1 MLEKNPV
8 IFIILAFV
16 VIMVGTTVT
25 MIAPFKWIN
34 GAGDRIAEVK
44 PYTPLQQ
51 EGRDIYMRE
60 GCNNCHSQT
69 VRTLAADVERYGNG
83 GSYSKSGEFVYD
95 RPHLWG
101 SRRTGPDLARI
112 GLKYPDPKGAW
123 HKKHMENPQS
133 VVPASNMPAY
143 AFLNKPLDTTYSERK
158 MKLLKFPYTQADLDE
173 LKGKSEMDAIVA
185 YMRKLGTDLSVKK
198 AEAAPGST
206 VPAKANPFSD
216 LKSIKADALSIYAKN
231 CASCHGDKRQGTL
244 GPAMRG
250 SAKTDAELFTII
262 SKGVEAN
269 GMPPFGSSLD
279 EQKIWK
285 LVTLI
290 KLGKQD
296 D

>member
-8 IFIILAFV
+8 IFIVLAFV
-16 VIMVGTTVT
+16 VIMIGTTVT

-34 GAGDRIAEVK
+34 SESDRIAEVK

-69 VRTLAADVERYGNG
+69 VRTLAADIERYGYG
-83 GSYSKSGEFVYD
+83 GTNSKSGEFVYD

-143 AFLNKPLDTTYSERK
+143 AFLNKPLDTTYSEKK
-158 MKLLKFPYTQADLDE
+158 MKLLGFPYTQADLDE
-173 LKGKSEMDAIVA
+173 VKGKTEMDAIIA
-185 YMRKLGTDLSVKK
+185 YMRKLGTDIPVKK
-198 AEAAPGST
+198 AAAAQASAVAAKNPFTDVKT
-206 VPAKANPFSD
+206 VEEEAKA
-216 LKSIKADALSIYAKN
+216 IYKQN
-231 CASCHGDKRQGTL
+231 CASCHGDKREGSL
-244 GPAMRG
+244 GPALKG
-250 SAKTDAELFTII
+250 SAKTDTELYDVI
-262 SKGVEAN
+262 SKGLEDN
-269 GMPPFGSSLD
+269 GMPSFGSSLD

-285 LVTLI
+285 LVTWI
-290 KLGKQD
+290 KLDKK
-296 D
+296 

>member
-8 IFIILAFV
+8 IFIVLAFV

-34 GAGDRIAEVK
+34 GPGDKIAEVK

-69 VRTLAADVERYGNG
+69 VRTLAADVERYGYG

-158 MKLLKFPYTQADLDE
+158 MKLLGFPYTQADLDD
-173 LKGKSEMDAIVA
+173 LKGKSEMDAIIA
-185 YMRKLGTDLSVKK
+185 YMRKLGTDIPVKK
-198 AEAAPGST
+198 AEAAQ
-206 VPAKANPFSD
+206 VAPAAQNNPFTD
-216 LKSIKADALSIYAKN
+216 LKAVETEAKSLYKQH
-231 CASCHGDKRQGTL
+231 CASCHGENREGTL
-244 GPAMRG
+244 GPALKG
-250 SAKTDAELFTII
+250 SAKADAELFKII
-262 SKGVEAN
+262 SQGIEAN
-269 GMPPFGSSLD
+269 GMPSFKGSLD
-279 EQKIWK
+279 EQKVWK
-285 LVTLI
+285 LVTYI
-290 KLGKQD
+290 KLDSK
-296 D
+296 

>member
-16 VIMVGTTVT
+16 VIMIGTTIT

-34 GAGDRIAEVK
+34 GPGDRIAEVK

-83 GSYSKSGEFVYD
+83 GSYSRSGEFVYD

-143 AFLNKPLDTTYSERK
+143 DFLNTPLDTTYSERK
-158 MKLLKFPYTQADLDE
+158 MKLLKFPYSQADLDE
-173 LKGKSEMDAIVA
+173 LKGKSEMDAIIA
-185 YMRKLGTDLSVKK
+185 YMRKLGTDIPVKK
-198 AEAAPGST
+198 AEAAIKS
-206 VPAKANPFSD
+206 PASQTNPFTD
-216 LKSIKADALSIYAKN
+216 LKAVQKDAESLYKQN
-231 CASCHGDKRQGTL
+231 CASCHGDKREGTL
-244 GPAMRG
+244 GPALKG
-250 SAKTDAELFTII
+250 SAKPDVELFKSI
-262 SKGVEAN
+262 SQGIPDN
-269 GMPPFGSSLD
+269 GMPAFGSSLD

-285 LVTLI
+285 LVTYI
-290 KLGKQD
+290 KLGTK
-296 D
+296 

>member
-16 VIMVGTTVT
+16 VIMAGTAVT
-25 MIAPFKWIN
+25 MILPFKWIN
-34 GAGDRIAEVK
+34 GPGDRIAGIK

-69 VRTLAADVERYGNG
+69 VRTLASDVERYGYG
-83 GSYSKSGEFVYD
+83 GSYSRSGEFVYD

-101 SRRTGPDLARI
+101 SRRTGPDLAHI
-112 GLKYPDPKGAW
+112 GLKFPDPKGAW
-123 HKKHMENPQS
+123 HRKHMENPQS

-143 AFLNKPLDTTYSERK
+143 AFLNRPLDTTYSERK

-173 LKGKSEMDAIVA
+173 LKGKTEMDAIIA
-185 YMRKLGTDLSVKK
+185 YMLKLGADLPVAK
-198 AEAAPGST
+198 AEAAPA
-206 VPAKANPFSD
+206 PATTGNPYKELNAVKDEARS
-216 LKSIKADALSIYAKN
+216 LYAAQ
-231 CASCHGDKRQGTL
+231 CAACHGDKRQGGL
-244 GPAMRG
+244 GPALKG
-250 SAKTDAELFTII
+250 SAKNDSDLFLII
-262 SKGVEAN
+262 SKGITAN
-269 GMPPFGSSLD
+269 GMPGFGTSLGED
-279 EQKIWK
+279 KIWK
-285 LVTLI
+285 LVTYI

>member
-34 GAGDRIAEVK
+34 GPGDRIAEVK

-69 VRTLAADVERYGNG
+69 VRTLVADVERYGYG
-83 GSYSKSGEFVYD
+83 GGYSRSGEFVYD

-101 SRRTGPDLARI
+101 SRRTGPDLAHI
-112 GLKYPDPKGAW
+112 GLKYPDPKGMW
-123 HKKHMENPQS
+123 HHKHMENPQS

-143 AFLNKPLDTTYSERK
+143 AFLNAPLDTTYSERK
-158 MKLLKFPYTQADLDE
+158 MKLLKFPYTRADLDE
-173 LKGKSEMDAIVA
+173 LKGKSEMDAIIA
-185 YMRKLGTDLSVKK
+185 YMRKLGTDVPVTRTARGAQQAVLNNPYNDLKTVK
-198 AEAAPGST
+198 AE
-206 VPAKANPFSD
+206 
-216 LKSIKADALSIYAKN
+216 ALSIYAKD
-231 CASCHGDKRQGTL
+231 CASCHGDKREGTL
-244 GPAMRG
+244 GPALKG
-250 SAKTDAELFTII
+250 SARSEAELFAII
-262 SKGVEAN
+262 ANGIEAN
-269 GMPPFGSSLD
+269 GMPAFSGTLD

>member
-34 GAGDRIAEVK
+34 GPGDRIAEVK

-69 VRTLAADVERYGNG
+69 VRTLAADVERYGYG
-83 GSYSKSGEFVYD
+83 GGYSRSGEFVYD

-101 SRRTGPDLARI
+101 SRRTGPDLAHI
-112 GLKYPDPKGAW
+112 GLKYPDPKGMW
-123 HKKHMENPQS
+123 HRKHMENPQS

-143 AFLNKPLDTTYSERK
+143 AFLSAPLDTSYSERK
-158 MKLLKFPYTQADLDE
+158 MKLLKFPYTQVDLDE
-173 LKGKSEMDAIVA
+173 LKGKSEMDAIIA
-185 YMRKLGTDLSVKK
+185 YMRKLGTDLPVSKVSKGPKSQTVLNNPYSDLNTVK
-198 AEAAPGST
+198 AE
-206 VPAKANPFSD
+206 
-216 LKSIKADALSIYAKN
+216 ALSIYAKD
-231 CASCHGDKRQGTL
+231 CASCHGDKREGTL
-244 GPAMRG
+244 GPALKG
-250 SAKTDAELFTII
+250 SARSDADLFAII
-262 SKGVEAN
+262 ANGIEAN
-269 GMPPFGSSLD
+269 GMPAFSGTLD

>member
-8 IFIILAFV
+8 IFIIMAFV
-16 VIMVGTTVT
+16 VIMIGT
-25 MIAPFKWIN
+25 MITMILPFKWIN
-34 GAGDRIAEVK
+34 GPGDRIAEVK

-83 GSYSKSGEFVYD
+83 GGYSKSGEFVYD

-112 GLKYPDPKGAW
+112 GLKYPDIKGAW
-123 HKKHMENPQS
+123 HHKHMENPQS

-143 AFLNKPLDTTYSERK
+143 AFLNTPLDTAYSERK
-158 MKLLKFPYTQADLDE
+158 MKLLNFPYTQADLDE
-173 LKGKSEMDAIVA
+173 LKGKTEMDAIIA
-185 YMRKLGTDLSVKK
+185 YMRKLGTDIPVKK
-198 AEAAPGST
+198 IETPVQAPTARTNPYTELKAVKTEALL
-206 VPAKANPFSD
+206 V
-216 LKSIKADALSIYAKN
+216 YAKD
-231 CASCHGDKRQGTL
+231 CASCHGDKRQGSL
-244 GPAMRG
+244 GPVLKG
-250 SAKTDAELFTII
+250 STKSDAELYTII

-269 GMPPFGSSLD
+269 GMPAYGSSLD

>member
-16 VIMVGTTVT
+16 VIMIGTSVT

-34 GAGDRIAEVK
+34 GAGDKIAEVK

-123 HKKHMENPQS
+123 HRKHMENPQS

-143 AFLNKPLDTTYSERK
+143 AFLNAPLSTTYSERK

-173 LKGKSEMDAIVA
+173 LRGKTEMDALIA
-185 YMRKLGTDLSVKK
+185 DMRKLGPDIPVNKVQAVDETPVALNNPFTDLKAVEDE
-198 AEAAPGST
+198 AEA
-206 VPAKANPFSD
+206 
-216 LKSIKADALSIYAKN
+216 IYKQQ
-231 CASCHGDKRQGTL
+231 CASCHGEKREGTL
-244 GPAMRG
+244 GPALKG
-250 SAKTDAELFTII
+250 SARTDAELFALI
-262 SKGVEAN
+262 SKGIEAN
-269 GMPPFGSSLD
+269 GMPPFGTSLG

-285 LVTLI
+285 LVTYI
-290 KLGKQD
+290 KLDK
-296 D
+296 

>member
-8 IFIILAFV
+8 IFIVLAFV
-16 VIMVGTTVT
+16 VIMIGTTVT

-34 GAGDRIAEVK
+34 SESDRIAEVK

-69 VRTLAADVERYGNG
+69 VRTLASDIERYGYG
-83 GSYSKSGEFVYD
+83 GTNSKSGEFVYD

-143 AFLNKPLDTTYSERK
+143 AFLNKPLDTTYSEKK
-158 MKLLKFPYTQADLDE
+158 MKLLGFPYTQADLDE
-173 LKGKSEMDAIVA
+173 LKGKTEMDAIIA
-185 YMRKLGTDLSVKK
+185 YMRKLGTDVPVKK
-198 AEAAPGST
+198 AAAAQAVTAAAKNPFT
-206 VPAKANPFSD
+206 DVKAIEEEAKA
-216 LKSIKADALSIYAKN
+216 IYKQN
-231 CASCHGDKRQGTL
+231 CASCHGDKREGSL
-244 GPAMRG
+244 GPALKG
-250 SAKTDAELFTII
+250 SAKGDSELYGII
-262 SKGVEAN
+262 SKGVEEN
-269 GMPPFGSSLD
+269 GMPSFGSSLD

-285 LVTLI
+285 LVTWI
-290 KLGKQD
+290 KLDKK
-296 D
+296 

>member
-16 VIMVGTTVT
+16 VIMIGTTIT

-34 GAGDRIAEVK
+34 GPADLIAEVK

-51 EGRDIYMRE
+51 EGRDLYMRE

-83 GSYSKSGEFVYD
+83 GGYSKTGEFVYD

-123 HKKHMENPQS
+123 HRKHMENPQS

-143 AFLNKPLDTTYSERK
+143 AFLDKPLDTTYSERK

-173 LKGKSEMDAIVA
+173 LKGKTEMDAIIA
-185 YMRKLGTDLSVKK
+185 YMRKLGSDIPVKK
-198 AEAAPGST
+198 AEAAAQAPM
-206 VPAKANPFSD
+206 VQKNPFND
-216 LKSIKADALSIYAKN
+216 LKSIKTEAVSIYARD
-231 CASCHGDKRQGTL
+231 CASCHGDKRQGNL
-244 GPAMRG
+244 GPALKG
-250 SAKTDAELFTII
+250 SGKTDAELFVII
-262 SKGVEAN
+262 SKGLESN
-269 GMPPFGSSLD
+269 GMPAFGSSLD
-279 EQKIWK
+279 EQNIWK

>member
-16 VIMVGTTVT
+16 VIMIGTTVT

-34 GAGDRIAEVK
+34 GPADRIAEVK

-112 GLKYPDPKGAW
+112 GLKYPDPNGMW
-123 HKKHMENPQS
+123 HRKHMDNPQS

-143 AFLNKPLDTTYSERK
+143 AFLNQPLNFAYSERK
-158 MKLLKFPYTQADLDE
+158 MKLLNFPYTRADLDE
-173 LKGKSEMDAIVA
+173 LKGKSEMDAIIA
-185 YMRKLGTDLSVKK
+185 YMRKLGTDLPTKK
-198 AEAAPGST
+198 AEAAT
-206 VPAKANPFSD
+206 QAPAARNNPFSD
-216 LKSIKADALSIYAKN
+216 LKAVKTEALSLYAKN
-231 CASCHGDKRQGTL
+231 CAACHGDKRQGSL
-244 GPAMRG
+244 GPTLKG
-250 SAKTDAELFTII
+250 SAKSDAELFAVI
-262 SKGVEAN
+262 SKGRA
-269 GMPPFGSSLD
+269 GMPSFGSSLD
-279 EQKIWK
+279 EQGIWK

-290 KLGKQD
+290 KLGKHD

>member
-34 GAGDRIAEVK
+34 GPEDLIAEVK

-69 VRTLAADVERYGNG
+69 VRTLAADVERYGYG
-83 GSYSKSGEFVYD
+83 GTYSKSGEFVYD
-95 RPHLWG
+95 RPQLWG

-112 GLKYPDPKGAW
+112 GLKYPDAKGAW
-123 HKKHMENPQS
+123 HRKHMENPQS

-143 AFLNKPLDTTYSERK
+143 AFLNVPLDTTYSERK
-158 MKLLKFPYTQADLDE
+158 MKLLAFPYNQADLDE
-173 LKGKSEMDAIVA
+173 LKGKTEMDAIVA
-185 YMRKLGTDLSVKK
+185 YMRKLGTDIPVKK
-198 AEAAPGST
+198 AAAAT
-206 VPAKANPFSD
+206 QAPAATSNPFND
-216 LKSIKADALSIYAKN
+216 LKTIKEEAESLYKQH
-231 CASCHGDKRQGTL
+231 CASCHGDKREGTL
-244 GPAMRG
+244 GPDLRG
-250 SAKTDAELFTII
+250 SAKSDTELFKDI
-262 SKGVEAN
+262 SQGIEDN
-269 GMPPFGSSLD
+269 GMPSFSDSLD

-290 KLGKQD
+290 KTDAK
-296 D
+296 

>member
-16 VIMVGTTVT
+16 VIMIGTMVT
-25 MIAPFKWIN
+25 MVAPFKWIN

-83 GSYSKSGEFVYD
+83 GTYSKSGEFVYD

-123 HKKHMENPQS
+123 HKKHLENPQS

-143 AFLNKPLDTTYSERK
+143 AFLNAPLSTTYSERK
-158 MKLLKFPYTQADLDE
+158 MKLLKFPYTQADLDD
-173 LKGKSEMDAIVA
+173 LKGKTEMDALIA
-185 YMRKLGTDLSVKK
+185 YMRKLGTDIPVKK
-198 AEAAPGST
+198 AEAAAQA
-206 VPAKANPFSD
+206 PAAAALNNPFTD
-216 LKSIKADALSIYAKN
+216 LKAIEEEAKSLYKQH
-231 CASCHGDKRQGTL
+231 CASCHGEKREGTL
-244 GPAMRG
+244 GPALKG
-250 SAKTDAELFTII
+250 SAKSDSELFKITAQ
-262 SKGVEAN
+262 GAVAN
-269 GMPPFGSSLD
+269 GMPAFSGSLG
-279 EQKIWK
+279 ELKIWK
-285 LVTLI
+285 LITYI
-290 KLGKQD
+290 KLDTK
-296 D
+296 

>member
-34 GAGDRIAEVK
+34 GPGDRIAEVK

-69 VRTLAADVERYGNG
+69 VRTLAADVERYGYG
-83 GSYSKSGEFVYD
+83 GGYSRSGEFVYD

-101 SRRTGPDLARI
+101 SRRTGPDLAHI
-112 GLKYPDPKGAW
+112 GLKYPDPKGMW
-123 HKKHMENPQS
+123 HRKHMENPQS

-143 AFLNKPLDTTYSERK
+143 AFLNAPLDTTYSERK

-173 LKGKSEMDAIVA
+173 LKGKSEMDAIIA
-185 YMRKLGTDLSVKK
+185 YMRKLGTDLPVTRAVKG
-198 AEAAPGST
+198 AQQA
-206 VPAKANPFSD
+206 VLNNPFND
-216 LKSIKADALSIYAKN
+216 LNAIKVEALSIYAKD
-231 CASCHGDKRQGTL
+231 CASCHGDKREGTL
-244 GPAMRG
+244 GPALKG
-250 SAKTDAELFTII
+250 SARTDAELFAII
-262 SKGVEAN
+262 ANGIEAN
-269 GMPPFGSSLD
+269 GMPAFSGALD

-290 KLGKQD
+290 KLGKHD

>member
-34 GAGDRIAEVK
+34 GPEDLIAEVK

-69 VRTLAADVERYGNG
+69 VRTLAADVERYGYG
-83 GSYSKSGEFVYD
+83 GTYSKSGEFVYD

-112 GLKYPDPKGAW
+112 GLKYPDAKGAW
-123 HKKHMENPQS
+123 HRKHMDNPQS

-143 AFLNKPLDTTYSERK
+143 AFLKAPLDTTYSERK
-158 MKLLKFPYTQADLDE
+158 MKLLAFPYSQADLDE
-173 LKGKSEMDAIVA
+173 LKGKTEMDAIVA
-185 YMRKLGTDLSVKK
+185 YLRKLGTDIPVKK
-198 AEAAPGST
+198 AAAATEA
-206 VPAKANPFSD
+206 PAATSNPFND
-216 LKSIKADALSIYAKN
+216 LKAIKEEAESLYKQN
-231 CASCHGDKRQGTL
+231 CASCHGDKREGTL
-244 GPAMRG
+244 GPDLRG
-250 SAKTDAELFTII
+250 SAKPDAELFKII
-262 SKGVEAN
+262 SQGIEDN
-269 GMPPFGSSLD
+269 GMPSFSDSLD

-290 KLGKQD
+290 KRDTK
-296 D
+296 

>member
-16 VIMVGTTVT
+16 VIMIGTAVT

-34 GAGDRIAEVK
+34 GAGDRISEVK

-69 VRTLAADVERYGNG
+69 VRTLAADVERYGYG

-95 RPHLWG
+95 RPQLWG

-112 GLKYPDPKGAW
+112 GLKFPDPKGAW
-123 HKKHMENPQS
+123 HLKHMENPQS

-173 LKGKSEMDAIVA
+173 LKRKSEMDAIIA
-185 YMRKLGTDLSVKK
+185 YMRKLGTDIPVKK
-198 AEAAPGST
+198 AEADTQSPTAR
-206 VPAKANPFSD
+206 KNPFND
-216 LKSIKADALSIYAKN
+216 LKS
-231 CASCHGDKRQGTL
+231 
-244 GPAMRG
+244 
-250 SAKTDAELFTII
+250 
-262 SKGVEAN
+262 V
-269 GMPPFGSSLD
+269 
-279 EQKIWK
+279 
-285 LVTLI
+285 

>member
-16 VIMVGTTVT
+16 VIMIGTTVT
-25 MIAPFKWIN
+25 MIAPFTWIN

-83 GSYSKSGEFVYD
+83 GSYSRSGEFVYD

-123 HKKHMENPQS
+123 HLKHMENPQS
-133 VVPASNMPAY
+133 LVPASNMPAY

-158 MKLLKFPYTQADLDE
+158 MKLLKFPYTPADLDE
-173 LKGKSEMDAIVA
+173 LKGKSEMDAIIA
-185 YMRKLGTDLSVKK
+185 YMRKLGTDLPVNK
-198 AEAAPGST
+198 AEAASQPPT
-206 VPAKANPFSD
+206 ARKNPFSE
-216 LKSIKADALSIYAKN
+216 LKMVKAEALSIYAKD
-231 CASCHGDKRQGTL
+231 CASCHGEKRLGSL
-244 GPAMRG
+244 GPALKG
-250 SAKTDAELFTII
+250 SARSETELFAII
-262 SKGVEAN
+262 SKGVG
-269 GMPPFGSSLD
+269 GMPSFSSSLD

-290 KLGKQD
+290 KLGKSD

>member
-16 VIMVGTTVT
+16 VIMAGTTVT
-25 MIAPFKWIN
+25 MIVPFKWIN
-34 GAGDRIAEVK
+34 SASDRIAEVK

-51 EGRDIYMRE
+51 EGRDLYMRE
-60 GCNNCHSQT
+60 GCNNCHTQT
-69 VRTLAADVERYGNG
+69 VRTLVADVERYGNG

-95 RPHLWG
+95 RPFLWG

-123 HKKHMENPQS
+123 HHKHMENPQS

-158 MKLLKFPYTQADLDE
+158 MKLLKFPYTPADLDE
-173 LKGKSEMDAIVA
+173 LKGKTEMDAIIA
-185 YMRKLGTDLSVKK
+185 YMRKLGTDIPVKK
-198 AEAAPGST
+198 AEAAAQEPISR
-206 VPAKANPFSD
+206 KNPFSD
-216 LKSIKADALSIYAKN
+216 LKSIKAQALSIYSKD
-231 CASCHGDKRQGTL
+231 CASCHGDKRQGAL
-244 GPAMRG
+244 GPALNG
-250 SAKTDAELFTII
+250 STKSDAELFAII
-262 SKGVEAN
+262 SKGIEAN
-269 GMPPFGSSLD
+269 GMPAFSGTLD
-279 EQKIWK
+279 EQKIWQ

>member
-8 IFIILAFV
+8 IFIILAFL
-16 VIMVGTTVT
+16 VIMIGTAVT

-83 GSYSKSGEFVYD
+83 GGYSKSGEFVYD

-123 HKKHMENPQS
+123 HYKHMENPQS

-158 MKLLKFPYTQADLDE
+158 MKLLNFPYTQADLDE
-173 LKGKSEMDAIVA
+173 LKGKSEMDAIIA
-185 YMRKLGTDLSVKK
+185 YMRKLGTDIPVKK
-198 AEAAPGST
+198 AEAATHAPT
-206 VPAKANPFSD
+206 AQNNPYSD
-216 LKSIKADALSIYAKN
+216 LKSVKADAMSIYAKD
-231 CASCHGDKRQGTL
+231 CASCHGEKRQGGL
-244 GPAMRG
+244 GPVLKG
-250 SAKTDAELFTII
+250 SAKTDAELFAVI
-262 SKGVEAN
+262 SKGLEAN
-269 GMPPFGSSLD
+269 GMPAFGNSLD

-290 KLGKQD
+290 KQGKQD

>member
-25 MIAPFKWIN
+25 MILPFKWVN
-34 GAGDRIAEVK
+34 GPGDRIAEVK

-69 VRTLAADVERYGNG
+69 VRTLAADVERYGYG
-83 GSYSKSGEFVYD
+83 GGYSKSGEFIYD

-123 HKKHMENPQS
+123 HRKHMDNPQS

-143 AFLNKPLDTTYSERK
+143 AFLNKPLDTTYSEKK
-158 MKLLKFPYTQADLDE
+158 MKLLGFPYTQTDLDD
-173 LKGKSEMDAIVA
+173 LKGKTEMDAIIA
-185 YMRKLGTDLSVKK
+185 YMRKLGTDLQVKK
-198 AEAAPGST
+198 AEAAPLDS
-206 VPAKANPFSD
+206 ASLKNPFTD
-216 LKSIKADALSIYAKN
+216 LKAIKADAKSIYAKD
-231 CASCHGDKRQGTL
+231 CASCHGEEGKGGL
-244 GPAMRG
+244 GPALRG
-250 SAKTDAELFTII
+250 SAKSDAELYTII
-262 SKGVEAN
+262 SKGIEAN
-269 GMPPFGSSLD
+269 GMPSFSGTLD

-290 KLGKQD
+290 KQVKQD

>member
-16 VIMVGTTVT
+16 VIMIGTTVT

-83 GSYSKSGEFVYD
+83 GTYSKSGEFVYD

-123 HKKHMENPQS
+123 HRKHMDNPQS
-133 VVPASNMPAY
+133 LVPASNMPAY
-143 AFLNKPLDTTYSERK
+143 VFLNTPLDTTYSERK

-173 LKGKSEMDAIVA
+173 LKGKTEMDAIIA
-185 YMRKLGTDLSVKK
+185 YMLKLGTDIPVKK
-198 AEAAPGST
+198 AVAATQAPT
-206 VPAKANPFSD
+206 AQTNPFSD
-216 LKSIKADALSIYAKN
+216 LKSIKADAVSIYAKN
-231 CASCHGDKRQGTL
+231 CASCHGDKRQGGL
-244 GPAMRG
+244 GPMLKG
-250 SAKTDAELFTII
+250 SAKSDAELFAIL
-262 SKGVEAN
+262 SKGIEAN
-269 GMPPFGSSLD
+269 GMPGFSASLD

>member
-34 GAGDRIAEVK
+34 GPEDLIAEVK

-69 VRTLAADVERYGNG
+69 VRTLAADVERYGYG
-83 GSYSKSGEFVYD
+83 GTYSKSGEFVYD

-112 GLKYPDPKGAW
+112 GLKYPDAKGAW
-123 HKKHMENPQS
+123 HRKHMDNPQS

-143 AFLNKPLDTTYSERK
+143 AFLNVPLDTTYSERK
-158 MKLLKFPYTQADLDE
+158 MKLLAFPYSQTDLDE
-173 LKGKSEMDAIVA
+173 LKGKTEMDAIVA
-185 YMRKLGTDLSVKK
+185 YLRKLGADIPVKK
-198 AEAAPGST
+198 AAAATEA
-206 VPAKANPFSD
+206 PAATSNPFND
-216 LKSIKADALSIYAKN
+216 LKAIKEEAESLYKQH
-231 CASCHGDKRQGTL
+231 CASCHGDKREGTL
-244 GPAMRG
+244 GPDLRG
-250 SAKTDAELFTII
+250 SAKPDADLFKII
-262 SKGVEAN
+262 SQGVEDN
-269 GMPPFGSSLD
+269 GMPSFSDSLD
-279 EQKIWK
+279 GQKIWK

-290 KLGKQD
+290 KRDTK
-296 D
+296 